1 MTAGP
6 SGSTV
11 APTHRKVA
19 MATLVGTTLEWYDFM
34 LYGTASA
41 LILGKQFF
49 PSMSPAAG
57 TLAAFATFAVGFG
70 ARPIGG
76 LLFGH
81 FGDRIG
87 RRTTLVVSLI
97 LMGVSSTL
105 IGVLPTYDSIG
116 FWAPVLLV
124 MLRLIQGVGLGGEG
138 AGAVVFSM
146 EHAPHGRLNRY
157 ASFPQ
162 MGTPAG
168 LVLANAVFL
177 GTSALM
183 PEDAFLSWGWRIPFL
198 LSVVLVVV
206 GLVVRLTI
214 TESAQYADLVRR
226 GEVPSFPL
234 RDALRVGPAR
244 LLLILCAAI
253 ATSAVVYIFMVF
265 TLTYGTKS
273 LDFSRDF
280 LLLGVIVSSVL
291 WCLTMPLWGALAD
304 RYGTHRVFLAGTA
317 ALLVWSAVY
326 FPLLNTGNPVVVYVA
341 LLGMGAVLPISHS
354 VGGII
359 VAELFPPAVRY
370 SGTSLIVQVSVILGG
385 GLAPLIA
392 TALWTAGAS
401 SLAVSCYAIGI
412 CTLSLISTYVLFWV
426 LPLVRAGKAVE
437 VVEDQHVVRAG
448 VGAEVD
454 SAF

>member
-1 MTAGP
+1 MTARP

-19 MATLVGTTLEWYDFM
+19 AATLVGTTLEWYDFM

-41 LILGKQFF
+41 LIFGKQFF

-57 TLAAFATFAVGFG
+57 TLAAFTTFAVGFG
-70 ARPIGG
+70 ARPLGG

-87 RRTTLVVSLI
+87 RRATLVVSLI

-105 IGVLPTYDSIG
+105 IGVLPNYDSIG

-124 MLRLIQGVGLGGEG
+124 VLRLIQGVGLGGEG

-146 EHAPHGRLNRY
+146 EHAPGGRLNRY

-198 LSVVLVVV
+198 LSATLVVV
-206 GLVVRLTI
+206 GLAVRLTI
-214 TESAQYADLVRR
+214 TESAQYAALVRR
-226 GEVPSFPL
+226 GEIAAFPL
-234 RDALRVGPAR
+234 REALRVGPVR
-244 LLLILCAAI
+244 LLLILGAAI

-273 LDFSRDF
+273 LGFSRDF
-280 LLLGVIVSSVL
+280 LLSGVIVSSVL

-304 RYGTHRVFLAGTA
+304 RVGTARVFLAGTA
-317 ALLVWSAVY
+317 ALVVWSAVY
-326 FPLLNTGNPVVVYVA
+326 FPLLNTGNAGVAYVA
-341 LLGMGAVLPISHS
+341 LLGMGLALPVSHS

-359 VAELFPPAVRY
+359 VAELFPPGVRY

-385 GLAPLIA
+385 GLAPMIA
-392 TALWTAGAS
+392 TALWTAGSS
-401 SLAVSCYAIGI
+401 SLAVSVYAVGI
-412 CTLSLISTYVLFWV
+412 CALSLICTYVLFWMV
-426 LPLVRAGKAVE
+426 PGMRG
-437 VVEDQHVVRAG
+437 DR
-448 VGAEVD
+448 VGAAGEVGEVGEVGED
-454 SAF
+454 RQAVHS

>member
-6 SGSTV
+6 TTSTV

-19 MATLVGTTLEWYDFM
+19 TATLVGTTLEWYDFM

-41 LILGKQFF
+41 LIFGKQFF

-70 ARPIGG
+70 ARPVGG

-81 FGDRIG
+81 FGDRVG
-87 RRTTLVVSLI
+87 RRATLVVSLI

-116 FWAPVLLV
+116 FLAPVLLV
-124 MLRLIQGVGLGGEG
+124 VLRLVQGVGLGGEA

-146 EHAPHGRLNRY
+146 EHAPRGRLNRY

-168 LVLANAVFL
+168 LILANAIFL

-198 LSVVLVVV
+198 LSVVLVSV
-206 GLVVRLTI
+206 GLAVRLTI
-214 TESAQYADLVRR
+214 TESAQYADLIER
-226 GEVPSFPL
+226 GEVRSFPL

-265 TLTYGTKS
+265 TLTYGTDS

-304 RYGTHRVFLAGTA
+304 RHGTHRVFLAGTA
-317 ALLVWSAVY
+317 ALMLWSAVY
-326 FPLLNTGNPVVVYVA
+326 FPLMNTGNAVVVYVA
-341 LLGMGAVLPISHS
+341 LLGMGLVLPISHS

-359 VAELFPPAVRY
+359 VAELFPAAVRY

-392 TALWTAGAS
+392 TALWTAGSS
-401 SLAVSCYAIGI
+401 SLAVSCYAVGI
-412 CTLSLISTYVLFWV
+412 CALSAISTYVLFWV
-426 LPLVRAGKAVE
+426 LPRMRRYPVEEAAEVGVRA
-437 VVEDQHVVRAG
+437 
-448 VGAEVD
+448 
-454 SAF
+454 

>member
-1 MTAGP
+1 MTAPP
-6 SGSTV
+6 SGATV

-19 MATLVGTTLEWYDFM
+19 AATLAGTTLEWYDFM

-41 LILGKQFF
+41 LIFGKQFF

-57 TLAAFATFAVGFG
+57 TLAAFTTFAVGFG
-70 ARPIGG
+70 ARPLGG

-87 RRTTLVVSLI
+87 RRATLVVSLI

-105 IGVLPTYDSIG
+105 IGVLPNYDSIG

-124 MLRLIQGVGLGGEG
+124 VLRLIQGVGLGGEG

-146 EHAPHGRLNRY
+146 EHAPGGRLNRY

-183 PEDAFLSWGWRIPFL
+183 PDEAFLSWGWRIPFL

-206 GLVVRLTI
+206 GLAVRLTI

-226 GEVPSFPL
+226 GETSAFPL
-234 RDALRVGPAR
+234 RDALRVGPVR
-244 LLLILCAAI
+244 LLLILGAAI

-273 LDFSRDF
+273 LGFSRDF
-280 LLLGVIVSSVL
+280 LLSGVIVSSVL

-304 RYGTHRVFLAGTA
+304 RVGTARVFLAGTA
-317 ALLVWSAVY
+317 ALVVWSAVY
-326 FPLLNTGNPVVVYVA
+326 FPLLNSGHAAVVYVA
-341 LLGMGAVLPISHS
+341 LLGMGLALPISHS

-392 TALWTAGAS
+392 TALWTAGSS
-401 SLAVSCYAIGI
+401 SLAVSVYAVGI
-412 CTLSLISTYVLFWV
+412 CALSLICTYVLFWRV
-426 LPLVRAGKAVE
+426 PAMRGDRTGGVVE
-437 VVEDQHVVRAG
+437 VVEDRQAVR
-448 VGAEVD
+448 
-454 SAF
+454 S